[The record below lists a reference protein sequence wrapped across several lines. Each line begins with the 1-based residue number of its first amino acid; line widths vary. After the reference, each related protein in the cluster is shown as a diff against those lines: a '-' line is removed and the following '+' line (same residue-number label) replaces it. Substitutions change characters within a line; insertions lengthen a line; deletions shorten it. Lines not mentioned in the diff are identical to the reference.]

1 MKWKSVSAS
10 QFKTYAL
17 CKRKWHIERFSGL
30 PRPPSTPAQ
39 ELGTEVHRIL
49 ENYLRHGASFP
60 ETVAGRIAERGK
72 PFLPE
77 PGTGEVEGKIT
88 LTSIDP
94 PLIGFIDLYVDG
106 VTPEVVD
113 HKTLGS
119 WKGSRTEEELGTDL
133 QMIPYAVHAL
143 EKTGAASVRVTHL
156 QYLTKGAPETREV
169 SAVLQGPYVYEEWEK
184 LKALALEMKQTA
196 EIEEHKDVEPC
207 LSACGAYGGCPYQ
220 DICGVLQGAGPNPFE
235 NIGFVSTK
243 EEKSMTEK
251 NRLQQLLEK
260 RRNDEMRKET
270 GRAPEAEKETSALA
284 AFSGIQKGKGISP
297 SEMGIVP
304 PDSPKAKEKKP
315 AQKEGVL
322 QARYQMAGEKLREM
336 METASIASLTQKEV
350 GQAVADLFGMK
361 RLRWNHIEGICAT
374 QKNLEPKESN
384 RTIRLSTVEEKPSQA
399 KPAEIRPP
407 SLKKQE
413 EKPFEQT
420 PVQAVPV
427 EKNGHSGIT
436 LYIDCFPMK
445 GESPT
450 MLEDLLAPYIK
461 KVSESH
467 DIPTPQMLDYAK
479 GKAEV
484 AALLCLNFPKSGEIV
499 ASSKSPYWANVEP
512 YLVGAAIQVVRRFM

>member
-30 PRPPSTPAQ
+30 PRPPSSPAQ

-119 WKGSRTEEELGTDL
+119 WKWARTEEELGTDL

-184 LKALALEMKQTA
+184 TKGTCPGNEAN
-196 EIEEHKDVEPC
+196 
-207 LSACGAYGGCPYQ
+207 CGDRRTQGCR
-220 DICGVLQGAGPNPFE
+220 A
-235 NIGFVSTK
+235 
-243 EEKSMTEK
+243 
-251 NRLQQLLEK
+251 LLERLWRLWGLSLPRYLWGFA
-260 RRNDEMRKET
+260 RRR
-270 GRAPEAEKETSALA
+270 
-284 AFSGIQKGKGISP
+284 
-297 SEMGIVP
+297 
-304 PDSPKAKEKKP
+304 
-315 AQKEGVL
+315 
-322 QARYQMAGEKLREM
+322 
-336 METASIASLTQKEV
+336 TQ
-350 GQAVADLFGMK
+350 
-361 RLRWNHIEGICAT
+361 
-374 QKNLEPKESN
+374 
-384 RTIRLSTVEEKPSQA
+384 
-399 KPAEIRPP
+399 
-407 SLKKQE
+407 
-413 EKPFEQT
+413 PF
-420 PVQAVPV
+420 
-427 EKNGHSGIT
+427 
-436 LYIDCFPMK
+436 
-445 GESPT
+445 
-450 MLEDLLAPYIK
+450 
-461 KVSESH
+461 
-467 DIPTPQMLDYAK
+467 
-479 GKAEV
+479 
-484 AALLCLNFPKSGEIV
+484 
-499 ASSKSPYWANVEP
+499 
-512 YLVGAAIQVVRRFM
+512 